1 VVTLL
6 SSESPIVS
14 PPSHRT
20 TVNSNATSPDGHR
33 SGWPVR
39 RLLIIAS
46 IVAIGGAALG
56 WAVTL
61 LPSERTIVSPSSY
74 SVSMDQYPGWRI
86 VSATLDVERQTD
98 GLVEIQSSIYSSG
111 SAASPRQTTLIGSL
125 SIELYGTG
133 IAVIHCPEQDHC
145 SSGPSEDSV
154 ILGFSATTSFFTQ
167 TAIIRDPSFGFT
179 ENNVTAI
186 AQLPYIV
193 MFENHSDPI
202 DFLVLYGI
210 PQANTY
216 DWSEPPLNVSSNFA
230 AWDETVPPNTY
241 AQSIQGV
248 ELTGTNNAAQVTDDR
263 NTFISGVLFGI
274 VSAAALA
281 AAQEA
286 LHLIFDSRR
295 RDEAAADAAQS

>member
-1 VVTLL
+1 
-6 SSESPIVS
+6 VS
-14 PPSHRT
+14 PPSNRT
-20 TVNSNATSPDGHR
+20 TINSNATGPDRHR

-61 LPSERTIVSPSSY
+61 FPSERTIVSPPSY
-74 SVSMDQYPGWRI
+74 SVTMTQYPGWRI
-86 VSATLDVERQTD
+86 VDATLNVERQAD
-98 GLVEIQSSIYSSG
+98 GLVEIQPSITSSG
-111 SAASPRQTTLIGSL
+111 SGATPRQARLIAFL

-133 IAVIHCPEQDHC
+133 IAIIHCPEQGQC
-145 SSGPSEDSV
+145 RNGLSEDSV
-154 ILGFSATTSFFTQ
+154 TLGFSAKTSFFTQ

-179 ENNVTAI
+179 ENNVGAI
-186 AQLPYIV
+186 AQLPYIA

-202 DFLVLYGI
+202 DFLIQYGI
-210 PQANTY
+210 PRANTY
-216 DWSEPPLNVSSNFA
+216 DWSEPPLNVYTNFA

-241 AQSIQGV
+241 PQSIQGF

-295 RDEAAADAAQS
+295 RDEAAADAA

>member
-1 VVTLL
+1 
-6 SSESPIVS
+6 VS
-14 PPSHRT
+14 PPSNRPT
-20 TVNSNATSPDGHR
+20 IRSNDASPGGHR
-33 SGWPVR
+33 SSWPVR

-61 LPSERTIVSPSSY
+61 LPSESAIVSPPSY
-74 SVSMDQYPGWRI
+74 TVGLTQYSGWSI
-86 VSATLDVERQTD
+86 VGAVLYVKRQAN
-98 GLVEIQSSIYSSG
+98 GLVEIQPSINSEGSG
-111 SAASPRQTTLIGSL
+111 ASPRQTTFIASL

-133 IAVIHCPEQDHC
+133 ITIIHCPSQAQC
-145 SSGPSEDSV
+145 SNDPTKDNAF
-154 ILGFSATTSFFTQ
+154 LNFLATTSFFTQ

-179 ENNVTAI
+179 ENNVTAV

-193 MFENHSDPI
+193 MFEHHSNSI
-202 DFLVLYGI
+202 DFDVLYGI

-216 DWSEPPLNVSSNFA
+216 DWSEPPLNVYSNSA
-230 AWDETVPPNTY
+230 VWDETVGPSDY

-248 ELTGTNNAAQVTDDR
+248 EPTGTNNVAQDTDNR

-286 LHLIFDSRR
+286 LHLIFDTRR
-295 RDEAAADAAQS
+295 RDEAAADAA